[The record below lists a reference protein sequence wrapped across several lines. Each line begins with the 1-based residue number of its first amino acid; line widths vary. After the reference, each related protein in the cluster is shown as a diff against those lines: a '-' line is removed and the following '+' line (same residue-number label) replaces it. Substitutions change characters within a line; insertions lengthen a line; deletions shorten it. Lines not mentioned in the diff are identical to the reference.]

1 MNRIIIVVLCLFSVV
16 NCFAENDLDKIE
28 IGKALDNRVN
38 LSLSNYAVSI
48 DYIPLDSKK
57 CFLPSEKYLFIQK
70 YGNEF
75 FLILRTQS
83 NLSDK
88 ALYKFTADGDF
99 VMSAIDN
106 GRALGEYTNISSIA
120 FAGGSGDIALL
131 DLGKLYIYDKNGT
144 YKKEIELKSLFKQ
157 CSSICRVEYVND
169 TTLLVVWTDYNMN
182 QYLATVGYNGS
193 VEHKKKLG
201 NVLVKSVKMMGGIG
215 RDIAQYDI
223 IKCGNMLRLIS
234 ASTDT
239 VSTFNT
245 ISTRPSFFLDFG
257 RYRKETP
264 IDDFC
269 DNGVRIITNGIR
281 KPIENSQMILFSVLL
296 GPGRYPNLNF
306 DERFVRLLYDKK
318 AEKTYALKFNKFY
331 NQYSFVNDIDGGMP
345 FWPSYVTDD
354 AMYCLVDATDFIDMA
369 QKSNSAK
376 MKEVAARLT
385 EDSNPVLVVVTLKA
399 D

>member
-1 MNRIIIVVLCLFSVV
+1 MNMNRIIIVVLCLFSVV

-120 FAGGSGDIALL
+120 FAGGSG
-131 DLGKLYIYDKNGT
+131 
-144 YKKEIELKSLFKQ
+144 
-157 CSSICRVEYVND
+157 
-169 TTLLVVWTDYNMN
+169 
-182 QYLATVGYNGS
+182 
-193 VEHKKKLG
+193 
-201 NVLVKSVKMMGGIG
+201 
-215 RDIAQYDI
+215 DIAQYDI